1 MMLSASIS
9 KFVPLLLGQIAEN
22 AILSLMRAWPGLLH
36 LAQPRNYRGSHLQA
50 LVDILYLKN
59 YEVRV
64 STNQVWVKAHS
75 HQYQLPSGQLCFH
88 RYVGIS
94 LSLRGQSTVES
105 ADHCGKSEW
114 ALKEGLE
121 QYLSLTVLKVTNFGF
136 CIK

>member
-64 STNQVWVKAHS
+64 STNQV
-75 HQYQLPSGQLCFH
+75 
-88 RYVGIS
+88 
-94 LSLRGQSTVES
+94 
-105 ADHCGKSEW
+105 
-114 ALKEGLE
+114 
-121 QYLSLTVLKVTNFGF
+121 
-136 CIK
+136 